1 MSSNRSGNPGLSS
14 RTRAVIGAGYGP
26 SNVIE
31 FVTMASKGN
40 ATDFGDDVGTSNR
53 ATGLSNGT
61 RGIFAGSSEI
71 SPGNVIR
78 YATIAVS

>member
-1 MSSNRSGNPGLSS
+1 MSAVRSGNPGLSS

-40 ATDFGDDVGTSNR
+40 ATDFGTSVDTGFSAGTSNGHG
-53 ATGLSNGT
+53 GL
-61 RGIFAGSSEI
+61 
-71 SPGNVIR
+71 
-78 YATIAVS
+78 